1 MSSVI
6 NKSMKK
12 DSDEIDLGRL
22 VGELIDHRKLIISV
36 TALFTLLSLVYAL
49 FATPIYQA
57 DALVQVGQKQA
68 NAILSKLSQMLP
80 DSQPQSA
87 PEIALLQS
95 RMILGK
101 TVDDLNLQTRV
112 KQDYF
117 PIFGRGW
124 ARLTGEKPS
133 EINISRLYLPVTDD
147 DSPEIKLIVKDD
159 MHYTLKSDS
168 FSIDGKVGE
177 LVDAKN
183 ISIKVDSITAPK
195 GTTFS
200 VSYVSK
206 LKAISDL
213 QDILTVADQGKDTGI
228 LTLSLTGDNP
238 KLIEKIIDSITN
250 NYLAQN
256 ISRQAAQDEKSLD
269 FLNRQ
274 LPQVR
279 GELDAAEDKLNLF
292 RRQND
297 SVDLSL
303 EAKSV
308 LDQIV
313 NVDNQLNEL
322 TFRESEISQLY
333 TKEHPTYKALME
345 KRKTLQDEKA
355 KLNKRVTAMPETQ
368 QEILRLSRDVESGRA
383 VYMQLLNRQ
392 QELNIAKS
400 SAIGNVRIID
410 NAVTEP
416 KPIKPKK
423 IIIVLLG
430 IILGGGVSVAIVI
443 LQVFLRRGI
452 ESPEQLEELGVNVYA
467 SIPVSETFSK
477 KTSQSFKR
485 NKIKGVNEYRDG
497 LLAIENPADLAIEA
511 IRGLRTS
518 LHFAM
523 MEARNNILMI
533 SGASPNAG
541 KTFVSTNLS
550 AIIAQSNKKV
560 LFIDADLRKGYTH
573 KLFEVSNDNGLSDLL
588 AGKTDIAKAIKK
600 LPAAGFDFISRG
612 NIPPN
617 PAELLMHER
626 FGKLLEWAN
635 NEYDLVVIDTP
646 PILAVTDAAI
656 IGNYSGTTL
665 LVARFEM
672 NTPKEI
678 EVSVKRFE
686 QSGVKVKGCIMNG
699 VVKKA
704 SSYYSYGYSYYGYS
718 YNKDD
723 KK

>member
-57 DALVQVGQKQA
+57 DALVQVEQKQA
-68 NAILSKLSQMLP
+68 NAILSNLSQMLP

-704 SSYYSYGYSYYGYS
+704 SSYYS
-718 YNKDD
+718 
-723 KK
+723 